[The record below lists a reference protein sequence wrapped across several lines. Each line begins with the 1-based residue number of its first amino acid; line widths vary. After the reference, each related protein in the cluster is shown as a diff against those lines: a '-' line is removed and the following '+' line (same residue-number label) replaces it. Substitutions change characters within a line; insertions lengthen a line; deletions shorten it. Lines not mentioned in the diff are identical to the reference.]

1 MKRGNCYRGRD
12 LSFPPPPPPP
22 LPPPPRI
29 YRRASWPGNRT
40 KPLELPVKLVN
51 VIKHQEACLTG
62 MQIETIKGATP
73 ENLVDE

>member
-12 LSFPPPPPPP
+12 LSFP
-22 LPPPPRI
+22 LLLEFIVERLGRVI
-29 YRRASWPGNRT
+29 EWT